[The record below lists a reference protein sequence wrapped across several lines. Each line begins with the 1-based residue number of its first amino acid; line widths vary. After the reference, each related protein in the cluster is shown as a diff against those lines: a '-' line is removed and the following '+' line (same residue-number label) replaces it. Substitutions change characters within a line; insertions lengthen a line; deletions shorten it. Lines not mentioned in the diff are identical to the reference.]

1 MVKEYKRLNTIFRS
15 MKTRCYNPNC
25 IEYSNYGG
33 RGITIC
39 DEWLNSERVKTLGR
53 VTKGWLAFKEWA
65 LLNGYQDNLSID
77 RIDNNKGYSPDN
89 CRWADSKTQANN
101 RGDFVFKITYKNRTQ
116 TLKQWCEELG
126 LKYQTILKRIQVHH
140 WSVEKALETKT
151 DAREKLI
158 TYKNESKSLTQW
170 CKELGL
176 DYRGTHR
183 RIYRLH
189 WSLEKAFET
198 KIMGKYTKR

>member
-1 MVKEYKRLNTIFRS
+1 MVKEYKRLNSIFRG
-15 MKTRCYNPNC
+15 MKDRCYNPKNY
-25 IEYSNYGG
+25 EYNKYGG
-33 RGITIC
+33 RGIVVC
-39 DEWLNSERVKTLGR
+39 DEWMNHERVKTLGR
-53 VTKGWLAFKEWA
+53 VTKGWVAFKEWA

-89 CRWADSKTQANN
+89 CRWADAKTQSNN
-101 RGDFVFKITYKNRTQ
+101 RGDFVYKITYKGKTQ

-126 LKYQTILKRIQVHH
+126 LKYQTTLRRISVFH
-140 WSVEKALETKT
+140 WSYKKAFETKC

-183 RIYRLH
+183 RIYRQH
-189 WSLEKAFET
+189 WSIERAFET
-198 KIMGKYTKR
+198 KKMGKYTKR